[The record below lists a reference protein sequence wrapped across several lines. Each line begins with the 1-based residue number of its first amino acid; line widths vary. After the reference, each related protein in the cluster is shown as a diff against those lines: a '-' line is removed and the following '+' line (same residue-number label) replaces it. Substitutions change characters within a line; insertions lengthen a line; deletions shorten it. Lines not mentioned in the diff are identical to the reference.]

1 LSKKRRNDGPK
12 GVKIIVTNLTEASVG
27 AVLSMYAWRWGV
39 EVMFKELKSG
49 LHLGQM
55 QVTKDAARVRRVVLL
70 SVLAYLLLVR
80 LYGCEEAY
88 TNESSLFK
96 LKERFIGEVA
106 QDAVR
111 RTELKWQR
119 KVKQF
124 KEVA

>member
-1 LSKKRRNDGPK
+1 
-12 GVKIIVTNLTEASVG
+12 
-27 AVLSMYAWRWGV
+27 MC
-39 EVMFKELKSG
+39 KELKSA

-55 QVTKDAARVRRVVLL
+55 HVTKDAARMRRVVLL